1 MPKIKVTDQSTGAH
15 NVPVNHDQRTP
26 AQKRRDTI
34 ISQRFDGDE
43 QAYIAAQR
51 AQASRGGL
59 NGGRPFRDDPGL
71 ATKAVKSRWSRHS
84 KKVGNE
90 AIRADCG
97 EHCEMEEVGE

>member
-15 NVPVNHDQRTP
+15 NVSVNHDQRTP

-59 NGGRPFRDDPGL
+59 NGGRPFRDEPGL
-71 ATKAVKSRWSRHS
+71 ATKAIRSRWSKHS

-97 EHCEMEEVGE
+97 EHCEMEEL